1 MAVLNTDNKKH
12 HTEAMAFLD
21 EGLGM
26 QRYDIMK
33 YKQFDKL
40 TEKQLGFFWQPQE
53 VDVSKDSKDFK
64 NLTSLLSPQ
73 GP

>member
-1 MAVLNTDNKKH
+1 MAVLNTENKKH

-26 QRYDIMK
+26 QRYDVMK

-40 TEKQLGFFWQPQE
+40 TEKQLVVFLATTRSGC
-53 VDVSKDSKDFK
+53 
-64 NLTSLLSPQ
+64 
-73 GP
+73 